1 MKPNSSFY
9 VFIICLLFAGIIW
22 FLNALN
28 KNYTTQIEVPIS
40 YINLP
45 QNTALLTD
53 KFLSVKVDVESDGY
67 TLLNSKFNTKHDS
80 LYLNFDNASLRNQGK
95 KRVYFFTEKNIKKL
109 LEDKL
114 GFKLIV
120 KKIKPEVLEYYFEK
134 LNQKNVPIKLSENIK
149 TAKQLRIKKITLIPD
164 QILLT
169 GSENILN
176 EISYIETDSLVLDNL
191 SENKELKIGL
201 KNYYGDKELYFNPQY
216 INLKIEIEK
225 YTEKSIVIPINI
237 INLIDNTKI
246 LLLTEKVKVS
256 LKVPFE
262 TYENIRTDKIKAYVT
277 VSPQNNMKILEVNI
291 EGLPKESDLISI
303 SPSTVEY
310 LILNK

>member
-1 MKPNSSFY
+1 L
-9 VFIICLLFAGIIW
+9 VCLFFAALIW
-22 FLNALN
+22 FLSALN
-28 KNYTTQIEVPIS
+28 KPYTTQIKIPIS

-45 QNTALLTD
+45 QNTALLSE
-53 KFLSVKVDVESDGY
+53 KHQFLEVEVESDGY

-80 LYLNFDNASLRNQGK
+80 LYLNFEKASIRNQGK
-95 KRVYFFTEKNIKKL
+95 KRVYYFTEKSLLKL

-114 GFKLIV
+114 SFKLSIR
-120 KKIKPEVLEYYFEK
+120 KFKPEILEYYFEK
-134 LNQKNVPIKLSENIK
+134 LNQKNVPIRLSENIK

-176 EISYIETDSLVLDNL
+176 EISYIETDSLILDNL

-201 KNYYGDKELYFNPQY
+201 RNYYGDKELYFNPQF
-216 INLKIEIEK
+216 INLKIELEK
-225 YTEKSIVIPINI
+225 YTEKSVEIPINI
-237 INLIDNTKI
+237 VNLINNTKI

-262 TYENIRTDKIKAYVT
+262 NYENVRMEKIKAYVT
-277 VSPQNNMKILEVNI
+277 ASPQNNAKILEVSV
-291 EGLPKESDLISI
+291 EGLPNETELISI
-303 SPSTVEY
+303 SPSTVEF
-310 LILNK
+310 LILSK